1 MVYEITISA
10 EFVSMVFVKADNE
23 REAHKKV
30 WDMIDSG
37 AVSPLDDEPD
47 YEVIT
52 QMEYDDDD
60 ESIAKED
67 ICS

>member
-1 MVYEITISA
+1 MVYEITVSA
-10 EFVSMVFVKADNE
+10 EFVSRVFVKADNE

-30 WDMIDSG
+30 WDMIESG

-52 QMEYDDDD
+52 QEEYKDND
-60 ESIAKED
+60 ERIAKED
-67 ICS
+67 IC

>member
-30 WDMIDSG
+30 WDMIESG

-52 QMEYDDDD
+52 QEEYKDDD
-60 ESIAKED
+60 ERIAKED
-67 ICS
+67 ICG